1 MKFRREIFLTLIVLC
16 GVVSTLAQ
24 TPKQELN
31 EKFWEAVR
39 KGDLA
44 AVTALLDQGADV
56 NAKFRYGST
65 ALFKAAEKGN
75 LEIVKLLLA
84 RGADV
89 TVKDTFYGANAIS
102 WALQN
107 DHPDV
112 VTVILEKDPSDA
124 DDVLMTGARE
134 GKQQLIKIALA
145 TGKVKAD
152 KLTAALVIATDDKE
166 HPEIRDMLKS
176 AGAVAP
182 PEIAAATLQSYV
194 GKYKDEAGTE
204 ITISKTDNRLFALPT
219 GQRPFALIAID
230 EASFKPLEFDG
241 ILVHFKVEAGNAT
254 ALELKRGQV
263 TTELKRVAETK
274 QP

>member
-1 MKFRREIFLTLIVLC
+1 MKFSREMFLTLIVLC

-39 KGDLA
+39 RGDAA

-89 TVKDTFYGANAIS
+89 AVKDTFYGANAIS

-124 DDVLMTGARE
+124 DDVLMTGVRE
-134 GKQQLIKIALA
+134 GKPQLIKIALA
-145 TGKVKAD
+145 TGKVNAD
-152 KLTAALVIATDDKE
+152 KLTAALVIAGDDKE
-166 HPEIRDMLKS
+166 HPEIKDMLKS

-182 PEIAAATLQSYV
+182 LEVAAATLQSYV

-204 ITISKTDNRLFALPT
+204 ITISKTDGRLFAAPT

-230 EASFKPLEFDG
+230 ETSFRPLEFDG
-241 ILVHFKVEAGNAT
+241 VLVHFKVEAGNAT
-254 ALELKRGQV
+254 AVELKRGQV